1 MLCDIFLLLHHL
13 SLLVC
18 SSWVFALVS
27 AWVWPWTSWD
37 LCVPWGKFLHLWH
50 HYFRWSSWSWKIYIV
65 LELLVLLNQGA
76 SAVHFQDF
84 NAEVLQCLTIPNVN
98 ANLSEKLSPSTTEDA
113 SSDTEGELRFFAGD
127 WSHVHQCLPHA
138 NQKEKDLSCSLG
150 HSPHSG
156 YDIVL
161 MAETIYSIS
170 AQHNLYSLI
179 KKVLLDCVSGY
190 SLFYVMNLKVLSS
203 ESVHLQCLSH
213 PGGVVYMAAKKH
225 YFGVGGGTRQFLSM
239 IEKDGELVLL
249 GWLYN
254 SLVRT
259 VVIDSLPL
267 YSAFMCSCSISFLAV
282 SCTTMLILNCF
293 YIKVNLRL
301 NYVNACYLCCLSF
314 LSPHVL
320 SCFIVKIHPWRFLYM
335 AISQ

>member
-1 MLCDIFLLLHHL
+1 
-13 SLLVC
+13 
-18 SSWVFALVS
+18 
-27 AWVWPWTSWD
+27 
-37 LCVPWGKFLHLWH
+37 
-50 HYFRWSSWSWKIYIV
+50 
-65 LELLVLLNQGA
+65 
-76 SAVHFQDF
+76 
-84 NAEVLQCLTIPNVN
+84 
-98 ANLSEKLSPSTTEDA
+98 
-113 SSDTEGELRFFAGD
+113 
-127 WSHVHQCLPHA
+127 
-138 NQKEKDLSCSLG
+138 
-150 HSPHSG
+150 
-156 YDIVL
+156 
-161 MAETIYSIS
+161 
-170 AQHNLYSLI
+170 
-179 KKVLLDCVSGY
+179 
-190 SLFYVMNLKVLSS
+190 
-203 ESVHLQCLSH
+203 
-213 PGGVVYMAAKKH
+213 
-225 YFGVGGGTRQFLSM
+225 M